1 MKTKQVKS
9 KKSTPSST
17 LREVPQ
23 KSIRNQC
30 LQSLEVY
37 FINGIGE
44 VDTYWLQPKEMIKIP
59 SAGVTS
65 QLKLLRE
72 RRMIQIRDV

>member
-1 MKTKQVKS
+1 MQTKQVKL
-9 KKSTPSST
+9 KKITPPP
-17 LREVPQ
+17 VVNKMPQ
-23 KSIRNQC
+23 KIIRNQC
-30 LQSLEVY
+30 LQSLEIY
-37 FINGIGE
+37 FIDETGK
-44 VDTYWLQPKEMIKIP
+44 VDTHWLMPKEMFKIP